1 MIVKVNM
8 IESKG
13 SEWMVLMMMFM
24 VLVIIGSFEWC
35 RSVKMIVRGMFS
47 KEVVVKMKIVS
58 DSLF

>member
-8 IESKG
+8 IDNKG
-13 SEWMVLMMMFM
+13 SEWIVLMMMFM

-35 RSVKMIVRGMFS
+35 KSVKMIVRGMFN
-47 KEVVVKMKIVS
+47 KDVVVKIKIVS